1 MQPQVLVVFR
11 HGLAGLGDLVASACI
26 RMIHKEEAYLD
37 LSQVNLDGTSMMLL
51 HGDSLIVQVLLY
63 VSVVERG

>member
-1 MQPQVLVVFR
+1 
-11 HGLAGLGDLVASACI
+11 
-26 RMIHKEEAYLD
+26 MIHKEEAYLD